1 MKTVLNKLF
10 FIVFVGL
17 FIQTIKAQD
26 PNWSV
31 NSASYQYSMTFTAF
45 LNVNGTT
52 LNGVNDKVAAFVNGE
67 IRGVSAVVFEASA
80 NKYVTYLSVFANTDK
95 ETINFKI
102 YNSATD
108 LVVNINKSTDF
119 RIDGNVGGIF
129 QSFSIASPQLNE
141 NAVFNSFN
149 FAGISSVNEEITS
162 DKINIVLP
170 ENTSVTSLTA
180 VFETSVKSKVFIDG
194 VLQTSG
200 NTAQNF
206 TNALIYKV
214 LSENEA
220 TLTIY
225 EVSVSVALNNNPTTV
240 IISSLV
246 NLNTNSSPVS
256 LDIAFSKVVSGFEK
270 SDFIVENGVL
280 STFTTSDFQNYKVA
294 IIPFSQGNFS
304 VQVPANISLDEN
316 GNPNEFSNKVNFIY
330 DISKPLISAI
340 SIEEDTDSWWF
351 LVTFNEAVLN
361 VDVTD
366 FQLKGAASNALTI
379 SEVLLISSNVYK
391 VSIASSNLEIG
402 IISLQLNGNSDI
414 KDLAGNTNVLS
425 EFEAYFMSNTSSVS
439 NSVVA
444 KMFLEG
450 AYNVSSGM
458 MNDDL
463 RVKGFIPLD
472 TPYSDAL
479 TVSQD
484 VLNVSGEDAI
494 VDWVWLEIRDSSN
507 ETTIEE
513 AVSALI
519 QRDGDIVDVDG
530 ISPVKIVLP
539 VGSYYIVISHRNHLG
554 VRTNEAVPFSGASI
568 ALDLSTNSALVLG
581 NVNAIKVM
589 TDGKFT
595 LFSGDFN
602 GDGQIQNTDKNAV
615 EPLRGISGY
624 RNADM
629 DLNGE
634 VQNSDLNSVL
644 NPNIGKGKQY
654 AGKNFS
660 AKRKKIN

>member
-1 MKTVLNKLF
+1 
-10 FIVFVGL
+10 
-17 FIQTIKAQD
+17 
-26 PNWSV
+26 
-31 NSASYQYSMTFTAF
+31 MTFTAF

-67 IRGVSAVVFEASA
+67 IRGVSAVVYEATA

-108 LVVNINKSTDF
+108 LVVDINKSTGF

-149 FAGISSVNEEITS
+149 FAGISSVNEVITS
-162 DKINIVLP
+162 DKVNIVLP
-170 ENTSVTSLTA
+170 DNTSVTSLMA

-200 NTAQNF
+200 NTAHNF

-240 IISSLV
+240 IISSSE
-246 NLNTNSSPVS
+246 NLHTNAIPVS
-256 LDIAFSKVVSGFEK
+256 LDIAFSKVISGFKK
-270 SDFIVENGVL
+270 SDFTIENGVI

-294 IIPFSQGNFS
+294 IIPLSQGNFS
-304 VQVPANISLDEN
+304 VQIPANISLDEN

-366 FQLKGAASNALTI
+366 FDLKGAASNALTI
-379 SEVLLISSNVYK
+379 SDVFTISSNVYK
-391 VSIASSNLEIG
+391 VSIASSNSENG
-402 IISLQLNGNSDI
+402 VISLQLNENSDI
-414 KDLAGNTNVLS
+414 KDLAGNTSVLS
-425 EFEAYFMSNTSSVS
+425 EFEAYFRRNTSSLS
-439 NSVVA
+439 NLVVA

-450 AYNVSSGM
+450 AYNVSAGM

-479 TVSQD
+479 TVRQD
-484 VLNVSGEDAI
+484 VLDVSGEDAI

-507 ETTIEE
+507 ETTVEL

-539 VGSYYIVISHRNHLG
+539 VGRYYIVISHRNHLG
-554 VRTNEAVPFSGASI
+554 VRTNEAIPFSGASI

-581 NVNAIKVM
+581 NLNAIKVM

-602 GDGQIQNTDKNAV
+602 GDGQIQNIDKNAV

-654 AGKNFS
+654 ARKNYN

>member
-17 FIQTIKAQD
+17 FIQTINAQD

-108 LVVNINKSTDF
+108 LVVDINKSTGF

-149 FAGISSVNEEITS
+149 FTGISSVNEEITS

-180 VFETSVKSKVFIDG
+180 VFDTSVNSKVFIDG

-200 NTAQNF
+200 NIAHNF
-206 TNALIYKV
+206 TNTRIYKV

-225 EVSVSVALNNNPTTV
+225 EVSVSAALNNNPTTV
-240 IISSLV
+240 AISSSE
-246 NLNTNSSPVS
+246 NLHTNAIPIS

-270 SDFIVENGVL
+270 SDFIVENGVI
-280 STFTTSDFQNYKVA
+280 STFTTSDFKNYKVA

-340 SIEEDTDSWWF
+340 SIEEDTDSWSF

-379 SEVLLISSNVYK
+379 FEVLLISSNVYK

-554 VRTNEAVPFSGASI
+554 VRTNEAVPFSGTSI

-654 AGKNFS
+654 AGKNYN

>member
-1 MKTVLNKLF
+1 
-10 FIVFVGL
+10 
-17 FIQTIKAQD
+17 
-26 PNWSV
+26 
-31 NSASYQYSMTFTAF
+31 
-45 LNVNGTT
+45 
-52 LNGVNDKVAAFVNGE
+52 
-67 IRGVSAVVFEASA
+67 
-80 NKYVTYLSVFANTDK
+80 
-95 ETINFKI
+95 
-102 YNSATD
+102 
-108 LVVNINKSTDF
+108 
-119 RIDGNVGGIF
+119 
-129 QSFSIASPQLNE
+129 
-141 NAVFNSFN
+141 
-149 FAGISSVNEEITS
+149 
-162 DKINIVLP
+162 
-170 ENTSVTSLTA
+170 
-180 VFETSVKSKVFIDG
+180 
-194 VLQTSG
+194 
-200 NTAQNF
+200 
-206 TNALIYKV
+206 
-214 LSENEA
+214 
-220 TLTIY
+220 
-225 EVSVSVALNNNPTTV
+225 
-240 IISSLV
+240 
-246 NLNTNSSPVS
+246 
-256 LDIAFSKVVSGFEK
+256 
-270 SDFIVENGVL
+270 
-280 STFTTSDFQNYKVA
+280 
-294 IIPFSQGNFS
+294 
-304 VQVPANISLDEN
+304 
-316 GNPNEFSNKVNFIY
+316 
-330 DISKPLISAI
+330 
-340 SIEEDTDSWWF
+340 
-351 LVTFNEAVLN
+351 
-361 VDVTD
+361 
-366 FQLKGAASNALTI
+366 
-379 SEVLLISSNVYK
+379 
-391 VSIASSNLEIG
+391 
-402 IISLQLNGNSDI
+402 
-414 KDLAGNTNVLS
+414 
-425 EFEAYFMSNTSSVS
+425 
-439 NSVVA
+439 
-444 KMFLEG
+444 MFLEG

-554 VRTNEAVPFSGASI
+554 VRTNEAVPFSGTSI

-654 AGKNFS
+654 AGKNYN

>member
-1 MKTVLNKLF
+1 MKIKIQKFSLLVLSCFL
-10 FIVFVGL
+10 V
-17 FIQTIKAQD
+17 QTINAQD

-67 IRGVSAVVFEASA
+67 IRGVSAVVYEATA

-108 LVVNINKSTDF
+108 LVVDINKSTGF

-149 FAGISSVNEEITS
+149 FAGISSVNEVITS
-162 DKINIVLP
+162 DKVNIVLP
-170 ENTSVTSLTA
+170 DNTSVTTLMA
-180 VFETSVKSKVFIDG
+180 VFETSVNSKVFIDG

-200 NTAQNF
+200 NTAHNF

-240 IISSLV
+240 IISSSE
-246 NLNTNSSPVS
+246 NLHTNAIPVS
-256 LDIAFSKVVSGFEK
+256 LDIAFSKVISGFKK
-270 SDFIVENGVL
+270 SDFTIENGVV

-294 IIPFSQGNFS
+294 IIPLSQGNFS
-304 VQVPANISLDEN
+304 VQIPANISLDEN

-361 VDVTD
+361 VDLTD
-366 FQLKGAASNALTI
+366 FDLKGAASNALTI
-379 SEVLLISSNVYK
+379 SDVFTISSNVYK
-391 VSIASSNLEIG
+391 VSIASSNSENG
-402 IISLQLNGNSDI
+402 IISLQLNENSDI

-425 EFEAYFMSNTSSVS
+425 EFEAYFRRNTSSLS
-439 NSVVA
+439 NLVVA

-450 AYNVSSGM
+450 AYNVSAGV

-479 TVSQD
+479 TVRQD
-484 VLNVSGEDAI
+484 VLDVSGEDAI

-507 ETTIEE
+507 ETTVEL

-539 VGSYYIVISHRNHLG
+539 VGRYYIVISHRNHLG
-554 VRTNEAVPFSGASI
+554 VRTNEAVSFSGASI

-654 AGKNFS
+654 ARKNYN